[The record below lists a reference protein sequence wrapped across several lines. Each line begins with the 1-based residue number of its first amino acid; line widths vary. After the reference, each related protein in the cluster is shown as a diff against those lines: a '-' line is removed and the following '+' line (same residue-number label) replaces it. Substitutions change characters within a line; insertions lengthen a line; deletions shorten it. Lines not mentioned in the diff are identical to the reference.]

1 MKKVFLVILAMIF
14 VFSVLSASITIS
26 AATVDKTEL
35 AALVSKAENLSMENF
50 NTTIYAW
57 NMFSSELEYAKNI
70 LANPNVTQSE
80 VNYSVQ
86 DLSDAIARLGR
97 EVVQTEAVDKSDLKA
112 LIDEA
117 IMWKRAD
124 FTVDNSLWNELQGE
138 IANAIMTFNNTSSTQ
153 QNIDNAIN
161 NLVTVMDIVYQYKVE
176 DKVEDDIVDSK
187 ETQSPNAET
196 NVTAQPI
203 VPTESVVDTSKTI
216 VSGTKPMTETRPKST
231 TPFLQGGFIELGCD
245 ASIAFSA
252 LAIVGII
259 GSALVIKKK
268 HD

>member
-35 AALVSKAENLSMENF
+35 AALVTKAENLSMENF

-161 NLVTVMDIVYQYKVE
+161 NLVTVMDIVYQYKA
-176 DKVEDDIVDSK
+176 EDDIVDSK
-187 ETQSPNAET
+187 ETQSPNVET

-203 VPTESVVDTSKTI
+203 VPTESVVATSKPI